1 MSLDTPDA
9 PTATK
14 RSAKANPSAAASGAL
29 KQTID
34 FTRPDPQ
41 QTANYSLPLYQGCDF
56 NAPYS
61 CWSINYVDG
70 FFKFNLKLA
79 QKQGVNLIFQLC
91 SSTVNGTSNCPI
103 SITVNGQLLVSG
115 FDPHITSFYDM
126 VWSVPAKMLQAGDN
140 AIVLKLI
147 GGNTKVFMRYAIVDL
162 HTTDTQASN
171 WLQAIEDSRSIGKLN
186 LPGTHDS
193 AAINT
198 TISTPYACHRF
209 SITDQLNGGV
219 RLLDVRLKVLK
230 SSGVYSFVTCHGDL
244 GSSSGINEYQSFT
257 SLMDECKA
265 FLASNASEMVV
276 MSLKVDDWNGYSGDA
291 TSVLNTLASVL
302 SAYPV
307 TSSSTLQTLGSVRSM
322 IVLLNRI
329 NDSLSLGVPVGWS
342 DNTSGSAA
350 HANANRSF
358 SVYVQDQ
365 YKGLPTFGANGV
377 KTNLVTS
384 AFAQAPNYDVVLN
397 FASATWYGV
406 IGVYIMGD
414 LLSFFGAKSAANRP
428 AQFGWT
434 LFDYQF
440 EKYNTDTYGWLDI
453 VQFIIASNR
462 NYSGYENTFN
472 VIGHDEL

>member
-1 MSLDTPDA
+1 MSLKTPDA
-9 PTATK
+9 PVATK
-14 RSAKANPSAAASGAL
+14 RSAQQARPAATTAAL

-34 FTRPDPQ
+34 FTRPDPAR
-41 QTANYSLPLYQGCDF
+41 TANYSLPLYQGCDY
-56 NAPYS
+56 NPTYT

-70 FFKFNLKLA
+70 FFKFNLKLD
-79 QKQGVNLIFQLC
+79 QQQGVNLIFQLC
-91 SSTVNGTSNCPI
+91 SSIVNGTTNCPI
-103 SITVNGQLLVSG
+103 SITVNGQLLVTG

-126 VWSVPAKMLQAGDN
+126 VWSVPASMLKAGDN
-140 AIVLKLI
+140 EIVLKLI
-147 GGNTKVFMRYAIVDL
+147 GGNSKVFMRYAIVDL
-162 HTTDTQASN
+162 HTTDTSASN
-171 WLQAIEDSRSIGKLN
+171 WLQSIDDSLPLGNIN

-198 TISTPYACHRF
+198 TIHTPYACHRF

-219 RLLDVRLKVLK
+219 RLLDVRLKVQK
-230 SSGVYSFVTCHGDL
+230 TGSTYSFVTCHGDL
-244 GSSSGINEYQSFT
+244 GSSTGVNEYQSFT
-257 SLMDECKA
+257 SLMDECKT
-265 FLASNASEMVV
+265 FLASNTSEMVV
-276 MSLKVDDWNGYSGDA
+276 MTLKVDDWNGYNGDS
-291 TSVLNTLASVL
+291 TNVLNALADVL

-307 TSSSTLQTLGSVRSM
+307 TSSSDMQTLGSVRSK
-322 IVLLNRI
+322 IVLYNRI
-329 NDSLSLGVPVGWS
+329 NSDLRLGVPIGWS

-350 HANANRSF
+350 YGNSNRNF

-384 AFAQAPNYDVVLN
+384 AFGKKANYDAVLN
-397 FASATWYGV
+397 YASATWYGV

-414 LLSFFGAKSAANRP
+414 LLSYFGANSAANRP

-440 EKYNTDTYGWLDI
+440 EKYNTDTYGWMDI
-453 VQFIIASNR
+453 VQFIISSNH
-462 NYSGYENTFN
+462 NYSGYENPFN